1 MFQPVPV
8 FVGLRLLLAREHSF
22 FVSFIT
28 WVSLL
33 GVALGVAILIVVLSV
48 MNGLGSELRDRLLS
62 VSAHASL
69 NAGGAAIPDWRLR
82 IQQLTGAPE
91 LEGAAPYLDT
101 DAMLSRQPAMS
112 GAVVRGIDPGLETQ
126 VSTIA
131 DSMREG
137 KLSDLTPGR
146 NRIILGRMLA
156 YQLEVGVGDTIT
168 VMTPGNGGAANGGP
182 DQRSHEGG
190 IVPVLR
196 EFYVSGIFEVGLQEH
211 DSALALVNLE
221 DAETLR
227 GLAGPTGIRLKFD
240 DVLKAPVLARAAAAR
255 IGPGLR
261 LRDWTQDNEAY
272 FRAIRIEKT
281 MMALILMLIVAV
293 AVFNIAA
300 TLVMVVSDKRTDI
313 AILRTLGMSPRG
325 VLAVFM
331 TQGVLIGWIG
341 TAIGVA
347 LGLAVA
353 LHVPFLEQ
361 ALDLH
366 IMDPDVYY
374 ISTIP
379 SETRAGDVVSIALA
393 ALALTFAAT
402 IYPAL
407 QAAKT
412 QPARG
417 VAALR
422 DEALLVRGDSWG
434 WRYLRAAPRPGFVS
448 LIAAIATIG
457 LALGVA
463 VLVVV
468 LSVMNGFE
476 EELRTR
482 ILSLTAHA
490 TISGLEGRL
499 SDWRPQVDKL
509 ERFPGV
515 AAAPYIEEQGM
526 VTHAGKSAGI
536 LLRGVL
542 PDAERRV
549 ADLTPHLLSGHLG
562 DLLPGKYRVI
572 LGKDLAEELGAKVG
586 DRVVVIV
593 AQGDVTPVGVMPRM
607 RAFEVAGII
616 AVGMYEYD
624 RRIALVAM
632 QDVAKLLRMGE
643 DISGIRL
650 NVTDMY
656 AAPRVVRD
664 SAAALGGSYLV
675 EDWTTQH
682 ANFFRSIEIT
692 KRILFIM
699 LSAVVAVAAFNIV
712 STMVMVVKSKRRDIA
727 ILRTFGS
734 SPRSI
739 LSVFVVQEASSALLG
754 IALLESSW
762 AC

>member
-8 FVGLRLLLAREHSF
+8 FVGLRYSLAREHSF

-28 WVSLL
+28 WVSLS

-82 IQQLTGAPE
+82 IQQLSGAPE
-91 LEGAAPYLDT
+91 LTGAAPYLDT
-101 DAMLSRQPAMS
+101 DAMLTRQPAMS
-112 GAVVRGIDPGLETQ
+112 GAIVRGIDPELETQ

-168 VMTPGNGGAANGGP
+168 VMTPGNGGAANRRPANGGAAIRGADDRGP
-182 DQRSHEGG
+182 ANGG
-190 IVPVLR
+190 ASDRALVPILR

-221 DAETLR
+221 DAEALR
-227 GLAGPTGIRLKFD
+227 GLAGPTAIRLKFD
-240 DVLKAPVLARAAAAR
+240 DVLKAPELARGAVSR
-255 IGPGLR
+255 LTPGLR

-347 LGLAVA
+347 LGLCVA
-353 LHVPFLEQ
+353 LNVPFLEQ

-374 ISTIP
+374 ISAIP
-379 SETRAGDVVSIALA
+379 SETRSVDVIIIAVA
-393 ALALTFAAT
+393 ALALTFVAT

-412 QPARG
+412 QPAE
-417 VAALR
+417 ALR
-422 DEALLVRGDSWG
+422 
-434 WRYLRAAPRPGFVS
+434 
-448 LIAAIATIG
+448 
-457 LALGVA
+457 
-463 VLVVV
+463 
-468 LSVMNGFE
+468 
-476 EELRTR
+476 
-482 ILSLTAHA
+482 
-490 TISGLEGRL
+490 
-499 SDWRPQVDKL
+499 
-509 ERFPGV
+509 
-515 AAAPYIEEQGM
+515 
-526 VTHAGKSAGI
+526 
-536 LLRGVL
+536 
-542 PDAERRV
+542 
-549 ADLTPHLLSGHLG
+549 
-562 DLLPGKYRVI
+562 
-572 LGKDLAEELGAKVG
+572 
-586 DRVVVIV
+586 
-593 AQGDVTPVGVMPRM
+593 
-607 RAFEVAGII
+607 
-616 AVGMYEYD
+616 YE
-624 RRIALVAM
+624 
-632 QDVAKLLRMGE
+632 
-643 DISGIRL
+643 
-650 NVTDMY
+650 
-656 AAPRVVRD
+656 
-664 SAAALGGSYLV
+664 
-675 EDWTTQH
+675 
-682 ANFFRSIEIT
+682 
-692 KRILFIM
+692 
-699 LSAVVAVAAFNIV
+699 
-712 STMVMVVKSKRRDIA
+712 
-727 ILRTFGS
+727 
-734 SPRSI
+734 
-739 LSVFVVQEASSALLG
+739 
-754 IALLESSW
+754 
-762 AC
+762 